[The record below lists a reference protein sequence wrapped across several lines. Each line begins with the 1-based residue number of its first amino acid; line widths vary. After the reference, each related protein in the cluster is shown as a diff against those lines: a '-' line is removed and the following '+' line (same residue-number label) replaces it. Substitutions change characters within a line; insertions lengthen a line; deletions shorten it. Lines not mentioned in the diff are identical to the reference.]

1 MFSGALRPTAAFAT
15 ALALVT
21 LAACSARRHTPGGST
36 NPTSAGT
43 SAGTSAA
50 STTFP
55 VTIEHVFGGR
65 SSKKQPTRVAAISW
79 ANQDAAIALGVVP
92 AAMPFASYGGD
103 ADGYLPWT
111 RPALEALGGEA
122 PALLDEADGLDFEGI
137 TTAAPDLILG
147 TYSRDHAGGLRQA
160 LQGRPTVMYLV
171 AVGRAVRPAHHHG
184 RQGPRQGD
192 RGRAGDQGRR
202 GEARERARRRPE
214 LEGKTFAYL
223 WFNSADPS
231 SVTYYDLDARVA
243 FVESLGLKSA
253 PKIAEL
259 STSNDEFFGTTPPSS
274 STRST
279 RTSCSLTS
287 TARSISTPSRRTSSS
302 ARSRRSRPEPSSR
315 STTRRSSCRRP
326 APSPLSVPWAVDQYV
341 PRDQGSAREREV
353 THHR

>member
-1 MFSGALRPTAAFAT
+1 MRTTFSGALRPTAALAT

-21 LAACSARRHTPGGST
+21 LAACSTDAPGGST
-36 NPTSAGT
+36 SPT

-55 VTIEHVFGGR
+55 VTIEHAFGETVVE
-65 SSKKQPTRVAAISW
+65 KQPTRVAAISW
-79 ANQDAAIALGVVP
+79 ANQDALIALGVVP

-137 TTAAPDLILG
+137 ATAAPDLILG
-147 TYSRDHAGGLRQA
+147 TYSGITQEDYDKLSKVA
-160 LQGRPTVMYLV
+160 PTVAYPEV
-171 AVGRAVRPAHHHG
+171 AWGTSWRD
-184 RQGPRQGD
+184 QLTT
-192 RGRAGDQGRR
+192 AGKVLGKES
-202 GEARERARRRPE
+202 EAAQVTKDVEAKLASALDDAPE

-223 WFNSADPS
+223 AFNSADPS
-231 SVTYYDLDARVA
+231 SVTYYTTSDARVA

-259 STSNDEFFGTTPPSS
+259 STSNDEFFGTISAELVDEIDADVVLAYVDSKEHLDAVKADKLLGKIPAIASGAVVALDDPTFIL
-274 STRST
+274 STS
-279 RTSCSLTS
+279 
-287 TARSISTPSRRTSSS
+287 
-302 ARSRRSRPEPSSR
+302 
-315 STTRRSSCRRP
+315 

-341 PRDQGSAREREV
+341 PAIKEALANAK
-353 THHR
+353 